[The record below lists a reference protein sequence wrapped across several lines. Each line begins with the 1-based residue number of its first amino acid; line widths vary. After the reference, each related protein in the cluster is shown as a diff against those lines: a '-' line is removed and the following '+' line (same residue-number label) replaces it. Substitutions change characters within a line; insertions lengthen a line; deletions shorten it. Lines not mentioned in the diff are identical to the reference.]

1 MRVAVLC
8 LVTLIGLWATP
19 MALAEEQP
27 RRGGILQVAL
37 GGRSPQPGR
46 APGAD
51 LYGVAT
57 DGPRLQ

>member
-27 RRGGILQVAL
+27 RRGDLASRS
-37 GGRSPQPGR
+37 GG
-46 APGAD
+46 
-51 LYGVAT
+51 
-57 DGPRLQ
+57 